1 MYDENLGRFLGKDKI
16 KGDLRYGFTQ
26 NEYTYCY
33 NAPLIFVDS
42 TGESPE
48 TKALRCKYLV
58 KGVLDLLLIGI
69 SPEGYFFNEM
79 VMGSLLRY
87 IKWDKAVDNIA
98 NSGYNYWK
106 EKVTDIE
113 KDAIS
118 KDAYSSMKDIRKSA
132 EDSGFSDK
140 LNEMTRSSIADV
152 ILNSLD
158 FYKDDKGVIHTM
170 SLCWQLHW
178 GYNDFYD
185 FAFGSLTSMNRGKF
199 KFGDGDDEF
208 TLWMWKG
215 DYFNF
220 GAGGEIGI
228 YKGKDWH
235 VDCYTQSKLKMNLDI
250 RLKDGTQVID
260 WDANDLY
267 QWWITGFNPDKRFQ
281 DVKAEDLVMTG
292 MVDFNE
298 ERVMWKGFVHTAEF
312 DDQNV
317 DKINDN
323 WCLDF
328 VHRNAVMK
336 WKGGNKN

>member
-1 MYDENLGRFLGKDKI
+1 MYDENLGIFLGKDKI

-33 NAPLIFVDS
+33 NSPLIFVDS

-48 TKALRCKYLV
+48 ANALRCKHLV
-58 KGVLDLLLIGI
+58 EGALELCSCADLHGTYVLNKIVKY
-69 SPEGYFFNEM
+69 S
-79 VMGSLLRY
+79 SRY

-98 NSGYNYWK
+98 NAGYNYWE

-118 KDAYSSMKDIRKSA
+118 KVAYNSMKGLRKFA
-132 EDSGFSDK
+132 EDSGLSDK
-140 LNEMTRSSIADV
+140 LNEMTRSSIAD
-152 ILNSLD
+152 IALNGFD

-170 SLCWQLHW
+170 SLCWQSHW
-178 GYNDFYD
+178 GYNNFID
-185 FAFGSLTSMNRGKF
+185 FAFNSLSSMNRGKF

-228 YKGKDWH
+228 YKGNDWH